1 MKLPEE
7 RFLNTL
13 IDCTRVRS
21 SRWTWWACTWQ
32 WLAILRAQDPNSQ
45 RQIKPRPINQ
55 RNPQKHYRA
64 HFPCLGELSMPCLTS
79 VSLSPSEPEK
89 TTQGKTSGNA
99 PREWQ
104 LILAEWVKEHRE
116 RWKYL
121 VFLNCELNPRGFN
134 IYTDSAK
141 SLALPRHDHEV
152 ASILNWVPKACA
164 VEGWIF
170 IKKKK
175 FFVPGGLTLATCKQ
189 EVQAFKALVNLAL
202 FNFTE
207 GDQIVKG
214 RLLLG
219 FLCLQHLQAMPHVGY
234 RGLE

>member
-175 FFVPGGLTLATCKQ
+175 VLCTWRL
-189 EVQAFKALVNLAL
+189 NS
-202 FNFTE
+202 
-207 GDQIVKG
+207 GD
-214 RLLLG
+214 
-219 FLCLQHLQAMPHVGY
+219 LQA
-234 RGLE
+234 RSSSLQSFSQLSTF